1 MCLCVCVC
9 VCVCVREKGLLVYP
23 LLSEHSGAE
32 RFACANHL
40 NAVVQEIRS
49 LKQLW
54 IVYELVCISGSR
66 HTVCCMSHNCCVCV
80 HVSGVANIFPNFHT
94 ANAVTQERGEKSIQP
109 NMILHTQLRFF
120 KEQSGSYLAEL
131 LHLQNSVQ
139 AQ

>member
-1 MCLCVCVC
+1 MCA
-9 VCVCVREKGLLVYP
+9 CVCVRVRAKGLLVYP
-23 LLSEHSGAE
+23 LLSELGGAE

-40 NAVVQEIRS
+40 NAVVHEIRS

-54 IVYELVCISGSR
+54 IVYELVYISGSR

-80 HVSGVANIFPNFHT
+80 HVSEVANIFPNLHT
-94 ANAVTQERGEKSIQP
+94 ANAATPEKGGEKSIQP

-120 KEQSGSYLAEL
+120 KEQSGSYLTEL
-131 LHLQNSVQ
+131 LRLQNSVQ